1 MFNIDKYLDDLRIK
15 EFEPS
20 DSLIEKTK
28 ASCEKHLNP
37 NTTKRYNKNKNNGI
51 SKAALIAIPAAAMLL
66 IGVILGAI
74 LFGSM
79 PVNANIAAFYTVDIN
94 PSICVNVDDNEIVTS
109 VESQNEDAKKLLNSL
124 DCVGKSSTEA
134 IKTIIEAAKK
144 AGYLNADNT
153 YVLVGRFGNGNEEA
167 LADLQTQL
175 EDNLDDMIQL
185 LIVSGS
191 LKDKENADELNVSA
205 GLLKLSQ
212 MAEGIVVEDDTK
224 VEDIVEEVSEY
235 NKGNYTAPSIK
246 ASTNENGITLSW
258 NELDFE
264 SMGYTGNV
272 GYHIMTANTED
283 ALKTMSGV
291 KIGKLSFLSTDSQP
305 TSYFINASSKLF
317 DAENYKYFAVY
328 AVYSGDI
335 YVLSNVVYAEIP
347 STEPTPSPSPTASPS
362 PSPSPS
368 PTPQETETPPTE
380 TPKPSGNLVSG
391 YISGEYIKLSWEKNQ
406 RDGFKG
412 YKIVASKNNEHPS
425 YPEDGYI
432 KYITDENT
440 TSKSLYEGYKGLK
453 VNTYYYFSVTYLYND
468 GSKIVGNAVRLKVPK
483 KNVDDTQPT
492 PTPVSTPTPAE
503 YASTNISGSIDGSTV
518 HLSWGKID
526 DNRLEGYKVM
536 YSFFDST
543 PVYGESQCHYKKW
556 ITNPDTT
563 SYSLDITSLKDYSE
577 GATCYF
583 SITALYEDHSVKR
596 TGSVVSF
603 TAPAAQP
610 YLSTNISVSLSGN
623 NVAASWSKIDDDR
636 LEGYKVVASFTDS
649 SPSYPE
655 NGYAKWITDPDT
667 TSYIIPESYIK
678 GLDGYEAGKTCYF
691 ALTAVYSSRKETG
704 SVSTLDYPY

>member
-1 MFNIDKYLDDLRIK
+1 MFNIDKYLDNLRIK

-37 NTTKRYNKNKNNGI
+37 NTARRYKKSKNNGI

-66 IGVILGAI
+66 VGLILGAI
-74 LFGSM
+74 LFGSL

-94 PSICVNVDDNEIVTS
+94 PSICVNVDDNEVVTS
-109 VESQNEDAKKLLNSL
+109 IESQNEDARKLLNSL
-124 DCVGKSSTEA
+124 DCVGKTSTEA
-134 IKTIIEAAKK
+134 IKIIIEAAKQ
-144 AGYLNADNT
+144 AGYLNAENT
-153 YVLVGRFGNGNEEA
+153 YVLVGRFGSGNEEA

-175 EDNLDDMIQL
+175 EDNLDEMIQL

-205 GLLKLSQ
+205 GLLKLSE

-224 VEDIVEEVSEY
+224 VEDVVEEVSEY
-235 NKGNYTAPSIK
+235 NKGNYTAPSIQSS
-246 ASTNENGITLSW
+246 ANENGITLSW

-264 SMGYTGNV
+264 SMGYTSNV
-272 GYHIMTANTED
+272 SYHIMTANTED

-305 TSYFINASSKLF
+305 TSYFIDASSKLF
-317 DAENYKYFAVY
+317 DAEKYKYFAVY

-335 YVLSNVVYAEIP
+335 YVLSNVVYAEMP
-347 STEPTPSPSPTASPS
+347 STEPTPSPSASPT

-368 PTPQETETPPTE
+368 PTPQETVAPPTQ
-380 TPKPSGNLVSG
+380 TPEPPSDLVSG
-391 YISGEYIKLSWEKNQ
+391 YISGEYVKLSWQKNQ
-406 RDGFKG
+406 KDGFKG

-425 YPEDGYI
+425 YPEDGYL
-432 KYITDENT
+432 KYITDENA
-440 TSKSLYEGYKGLK
+440 TSKSLYEGYAGLK
-453 VNTYYYFSVTYLYND
+453 GNTYYYFSVTYLYND

-483 KNVDDTQPT
+483 KNVDEPEPT
-492 PTPVSTPTPAE
+492 PNTDPTPEPSE

-526 DNRLEGYKVM
+526 DSRLEGYKVM
-536 YSFFDST
+536 YSFYDST

-577 GATCYF
+577 GETCYF
-583 SITALYEDHSVKR
+583 SITALYDDHSVKR

-610 YLSTNISVSLSGN
+610 YQSTSISVSLSGN

-655 NGYAKWITDPDT
+655 NGYAKWITDPNT
-667 TSYIIPESYIK
+667 TSYTIPESYIK

-691 ALTAVYSSRKETG
+691 AITAVYSNKKETG